1 MIVCASCG
9 GQNPEGAATCVR
21 CGRALG
27 SAAGYPPPP
36 PTAPATGG
44 EGIAVI
50 IPYKNP
56 HALMAYYFG
65 IFAIIP
71 CIGLLLGP
79 AAVVLGIMGLKRAKT
94 QPESKGKI
102 HAWVGIICGAVFT
115 LIYLAVLVFFGV
127 GMFVSAGSLHSAY

>member
-9 GQNPEGAATCVR
+9 GQNPEGSAVCVR

-36 PTAPATGG
+36 AAPAAGG
-44 EGIAVI
+44 EGIAVL

-56 HALMAYYFG
+56 YALMAYYFG

-79 AAVVLGIMGLKRAKT
+79 AAVVLGIMGLKQAKAH
-94 QPESKGKI
+94 PESRGKV
-102 HAWVGIICGAVFT
+102 HAWVGIICGAVFG
-115 LIYLAVLVFFGV
+115 LINLAVLVFFGV
-127 GMFVSAGSLHSAY
+127 GMFVSAGSLHRAY